1 MTEDYANI
9 WSSTDPY
16 NDGSASGTQI
26 ISGRV
31 RVHAFWVV
39 NGGSSLFSSDNAHT
53 LSRPMSLRSS
63 SGGSKLY
70 EVAFPNP
77 SKESKAN
84 ANCFVPYQ
92 HRFGGN
98 GILFENGVW
107 FSVDA
112 NDQTGSSTTSPSSF
126 VAVIYTGGVNT

>member
-1 MTEDYANI
+1 MTEDYAKI

-31 RVHAFWVV
+31 RVHAFWII
-39 NGGSSLFSSDNAHT
+39 NGGSNLAGDNGHT
-53 LSRPMSLRSS
+53 LSRPMSLRVS
-63 SGGSKLY
+63 SGGEKLY
-70 EVAFPNP
+70 EAAFPNP
-77 SKESKAN
+77 SRTAQAATK
-84 ANCFVPYQ
+84 CFVPYQ

>member
-1 MTEDYANI
+1 MTEDYTNI

-39 NGGSSLFSSDNAHT
+39 NGGSGLFQSDDAHT

-70 EVAFPNP
+70 EVAFPN
-77 SKESKAN
+77 SSRSTQSGAQS
-84 ANCFVPYQ
+84 FFPYQ

-112 NDQTGSSTTSPSSF
+112 NDQTGSSTASPSSF
-126 VAVIYTGGVNT
+126 VAVLYTGGVNT

>member
-1 MTEDYANI
+1 MTEDYTNI

-39 NGGSSLFSSDNAHT
+39 NGGSNTSGDNGHT
-53 LSRPMSLRSS
+53 LSRPMALRPS
-63 SGGSKLY
+63 SGGTEIYK
-70 EVAFPNP
+70 VAFPN
-77 SKESKAN
+77 SSQLAQS
-84 ANCFVPYQ
+84 AARSFFPYQ

-112 NDQTGSSTTSPSSF
+112 NDQTGSSTVSPSSF
-126 VAVIYTGGVNT
+126 VAVLYTGGANT